1 MVGVVFVKHSQHNS
15 KLMECWDVGLFG
27 CRTIGSSDYQAVG
40 LSGCRNIRLY
50 RPRQVLIHKNTGAD
64 EKPRLRLYVL
74 RKSDLPLHIGQIH
87 AFYFDTTLY
96 SWIDDVNT
104 KSDWLNN
111 LIDVCIWYCIE
122 TTCTTLQ
129 TVVSYYL
136 QRKCYNITGVD
147 LKISLASLSSQLELA
162 DTNEITPSH
171 TLF

>member
-1 MVGVVFVKHSQHNS
+1 MLDS
-15 KLMECWDVGLFG
+15 W
-27 CRTIGSSDYQAVG
+27 AVG
-40 LSGCRNIRLY
+40 LSGRRLSGRRTIGILGYNAHARFLSTRIR
-50 RPRQVLIHKNTGAD
+50 AD
-64 EKPRLRLYVL
+64 EKPRLMLYVQ

-104 KSDWLNN
+104 KSVRLNN
-111 LIDVCIWYCIE
+111 LIDVCLWYCIE

-136 QRKCYNITGVD
+136 RWKCYKITGVD
-147 LKISLASLSSQLELA
+147 LKISLASLSLQLELA